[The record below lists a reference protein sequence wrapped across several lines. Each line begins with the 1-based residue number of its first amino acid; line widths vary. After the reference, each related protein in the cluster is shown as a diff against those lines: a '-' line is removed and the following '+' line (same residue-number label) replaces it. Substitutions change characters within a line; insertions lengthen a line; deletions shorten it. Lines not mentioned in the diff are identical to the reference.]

1 MTRCKAVCYAFGGR
15 NLNSRGDGEGMRNN
29 PLGVRMSAN
38 MGRHYFRQTQ
48 IPGVDRY
55 ICVLC
60 GSPVSS
66 AVHANVSTVFA
77 SLAYKY
83 RRSSSRAS
91 G

>member
-1 MTRCKAVCYAFGGR
+1 M
-15 NLNSRGDGEGMRNN
+15 DIRNN
-29 PLGVRMSAN
+29 PLGVELNAK
-38 MGRHYFRQTQ
+38 MGRHYFRQTPV
-48 IPGVDRY
+48 PGGDRY

-66 AVHANVSTVFA
+66 EVHANVSTVFA
-77 SLAYKY
+77 TLAYKY

>member
-1 MTRCKAVCYAFGGR
+1 MST
-15 NLNSRGDGEGMRNN
+15 RNN
-29 PLGVRMSAN
+29 PLGVRMNAN
-38 MGRHYFRQTQ
+38 MGKHYFRQTQ

-66 AVHANVSTVFA
+66 GVHANVSTVFA
-77 SLAYKY
+77 SLPYKY
-83 RRSSSRAS
+83 RRSLQEAFSSRYLSRAS